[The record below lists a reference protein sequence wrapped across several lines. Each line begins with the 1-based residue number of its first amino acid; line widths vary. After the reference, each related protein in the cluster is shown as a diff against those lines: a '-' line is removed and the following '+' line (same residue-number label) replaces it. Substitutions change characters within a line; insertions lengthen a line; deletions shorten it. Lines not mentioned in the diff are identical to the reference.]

1 MKRIY
6 VSGPMT
12 GIPEHNAPA
21 FQKAA
26 NELQAAGLI
35 PILPVPFVA
44 GRSYEEY
51 LRDDLKL
58 LLDCDGIYMLPGWQ
72 ESKGAKIEHMV
83 ALACGIDEVE
93 I

>member
-1 MKRIY
+1 MTVY

-12 GIPEHNAPA
+12 GIKDYNAPA
-21 FQKAA
+21 FEKAYFD
-26 NELQAAGLI
+26 LQSKDHF
-35 PILPVPFVA
+35 PVMPVPYVD
-44 GRSYEEY
+44 GKTYQEY

-58 LLDCDGIYMLPGWQ
+58 LLDCDGIYMLDGWQ

-83 ALACGIDEVE
+83 ALACGIDEVA